1 MELLTPNIGLLF
13 WMSLAFLTVLFL
25 LKKFAWKGILDAL
38 KDREEFIERSLK
50 SAEEAKAQM
59 SKLKADNEKLLVT
72 ARAEREQILKEA
84 KEMKEK
90 IMSEAKTS
98 ATDEGNRLIASARAE
113 IDKEKLQALS
123 DIKKQVGELS
133 LEIAEKV
140 VRKELSDKGAQQ
152 ALVDTHLSQSQAN

>member
-1 MELLTPNIGLLF
+1 MELLTPSLGLLF
-13 WMSLAFLTVLFL
+13 WMSLAFIIVLVL
-25 LKKFAWKGILDAL
+25 LKKFAWSGILKAL
-38 KDREEFIERSLK
+38 KDREDFIERSLK
-50 SAEEAKAQM
+50 SAEDAKAQM
-59 SKLKADNEKLLVT
+59 SELKADNEKLLAE
-72 ARAEREQILKEA
+72 ARLEREQILKEA

-90 IMSEAKTS
+90 IMSDAKLT
-98 ATDEGNRLIASARAE
+98 ANEEGNRLISAARAE

-140 VRKELSDKGAQQ
+140 VRKELSDKDAQQ